1 MFPFRNGKAVP
12 FQVAQAQKFL
22 PLLKKSD
29 ARWEDLGWAWGKRSN
44 DEYFLPQNSEIEGES
59 EGAAAEKISEAE
71 AEALKNS
78 RQLINER
85 QTRSMKQVKKNPDW
99 HDLGWAWGKK

>member
-12 FQVAQAQKFL
+12 FQVAQAQQFL

-44 DEYFLPQNSEIEGES
+44 DEYFLPQTSETGGESS
-59 EGAAAEKISEAE
+59 EGAAKILEAE
-71 AEALKNS
+71 AAAALKNS
-78 RQLINER
+78 HQLISER

>member
-12 FQVAQAQKFL
+12 FQVAQAQQFL

-44 DEYFLPQNSEIEGES
+44 DEYFLPQTSESEMPS
-59 EGAAAEKISEAE
+59 EGAAAVIEAAE
-71 AEALKNS
+71 AAHKNS
-78 RQLINER
+78 HEIINDR